1 MHPCLDPTAPIAP
14 DALLVDDPKV
24 AMDLAIAIAESP
36 RMSNLAHGLWGYHG
50 TTREGA
56 EVTVQSLGIGGPSAA
71 AVMADLAALGVSR
84 AIRIGSC
91 IALDE
96 GLAPGFSLVATG
108 FEPRD
113 GAGAALSEG
122 RPLHP
127 DPELTEAL
135 AEASAAQARGVVR
148 SVDVVTGAAAGS
160 DGAVAVDLSSGA
172 FAAACARAGI
182 TCACALVVAGHGA
195 GSGLGRE
202 KLGEALI
209 GLGERAATVLGPVP
223 QPSGS

>member
-1 MHPCLDPTAPIAP
+1 VHPCLEPTAPIAP

-24 AMDLAIAIAESP
+24 AMDLAIAITDSP

-50 TTREGA
+50 KTREGA

-71 AVMADLAALGVSR
+71 AVTADLAGFGVLR

-96 GLAPGFSLVATG
+96 GLSPGFSLVATG
-108 FEPRD
+108 FVPGD
-113 GAGAALSEG
+113 GTGAAISGG
-122 RPLHP
+122 RRLHP

-135 AEASAAQARGVVR
+135 AAAAAAQARGVVR
-148 SVDVVTGAAAGS
+148 SVDVVAGAVAGG
-160 DGAVAVDLSSGA
+160 DGAVAVDLSTGA

-182 TCACALVVAGHGA
+182 TCACALVVAGHA
-195 GSGLGRE
+195 LGSGLGRE
-202 KLGEALI
+202 ELAEAVI
-209 GLGERAATVLGPVP
+209 GLGERAATVLGPVA